1 MHKNYFFIGD
11 NTMADTLLPENDSN
25 TTARQE
31 NLRKN
36 QKKYRYKYDYQ
47 SLKGVPMADGVPCKE
62 LPRFPW
68 IKQAIIAVL
77 KMLRNVGTYQM
88 LQRTSFRLSKKQ
100 ELSLLAQQPRQMS
113 DYIRYFQSLDI
124 PKITFSYQDDSV
136 FARMRVAGQNP
147 VMLTAMHSMDPNFKL
162 SDQQFQSIE
171 GFSTDSLTQ
180 AMEDGRLFIVD
191 YKKLE
196 NIQNGDNGHGI
207 QQYNYAPKAI
217 FAIPNNDVCLK
228 QSLIPIAIQCG
239 QITSTEMPI
248 YIPLDGVAWEMAKTI
263 VQIADFNYHEL
274 ISHLAATHLLI
285 EPFVVTSHRQ
295 LADNHPLKI
304 LLLPHFEGTLFINWA
319 AQLSLVN
326 DGGKVDTLFSGTIE
340 SSRKLVGERLILSF
354 NQAML
359 PNQIQLRGVEN
370 SNLIYPY
377 RDDALS
383 LWEAISK
390 WVGTYLDV
398 YYKKDQDIINDV
410 ELSAWVTELIEA
422 GHVVGFGDNESGKIT
437 SLAYLKQAVTMLIFT
452 SSAQHAAVNFTQ
464 HDFAGY
470 PPNMP
475 AAGYTPPPT
484 TKQKNTEEWL
494 DLLPPVNMSAQQVE
508 LVFLLSAVYYTT
520 LGQYKEDYFSD
531 PAIAPLL
538 ESFTTELAEIETIIT
553 ARNKKT
559 DEEGMMPYTY
569 LLPSKIPQSINI

>member
-1 MHKNYFFIGD
+1 
-11 NTMADTLLPENDSN
+11 MADTFLPKNDSE
-25 TTARQE
+25 TTARQD

-47 SLKGVPMADGVPCKE
+47 SLNGVPMADGVPYKD
-62 LPRFPW
+62 LPQFPW
-68 IKQAIIAVL
+68 VKQAIIAVL
-77 KMLRNVGTYQM
+77 KMLRNVGTYQI

-113 DYIRYFQSLDI
+113 DYIRYFQSLNI

-147 VMLTAMHSMDPNFKL
+147 VMLTAMHVIDPDFKL
-162 SDQQFQSIE
+162 SNQQFQSIE
-171 GFSTDSLTQ
+171 GFSTDSLTK
-180 AMEDGRLFIVD
+180 AMDDHRLFMVD
-191 YKKLE
+191 YKKLD
-196 NIQNGDNGHGI
+196 NMQNGDNGHGI

-217 FAIPNNDVCLK
+217 FAIPNNYVCLK
-228 QSLIPIAIQCG
+228 SSLVPIAIQCG
-239 QITSTEMPI
+239 QITSAKMPI
-248 YIPLDGVAWEMAKTI
+248 YTPHDGVAWDMAKTI

-285 EPFVVTSHRQ
+285 EPFVITSHRQ
-295 LADNHPLKI
+295 LADNHPLKV

-340 SSRKLVGERLILSF
+340 SSRKLVAERLTLSF
-354 NQAML
+354 NEAML
-359 PNQIQLRGVEN
+359 PNQIRLRGVDN
-370 SNLIYPY
+370 PSLVYPY

-383 LWEAISK
+383 LWGAIFK
-390 WVGTYLDV
+390 WVSVYLDV
-398 YYKKDQDIINDV
+398 YYKNDQDIVNDV
-410 ELSAWVTELIEA
+410 ELAAWVTELIEA
-422 GHVVGFGDNESGKIT
+422 GHVVGFGDNESGKIL
-437 SLAYLKQAVTMLIFT
+437 SLEYLQQAVTMLIFT
-452 SSAQHAAVNFTQ
+452 CSAQHAAVNFTQ

-484 TKQKNTEEWL
+484 VKQQNTGEWL

-508 LVFLLSAVYYTT
+508 LVFLLSSVYYTT
-520 LGQYKEDYFSD
+520 LGQYKEGYFND

-538 ESFTTELAEIETIIT
+538 ENFTNELAEIETNIT
-553 ARNKKT
+553 ARNKQT
-559 DEEGMMPYTY
+559 DAEGMMPYTY